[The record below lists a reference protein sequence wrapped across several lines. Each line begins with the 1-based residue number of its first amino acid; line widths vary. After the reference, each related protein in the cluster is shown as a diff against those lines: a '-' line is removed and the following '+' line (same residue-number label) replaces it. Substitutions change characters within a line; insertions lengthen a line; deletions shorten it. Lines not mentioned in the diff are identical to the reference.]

1 MVVFDEMKSNV
12 QGETFP
18 QIASNSVKQTP
29 SRPVWNIPVQVYDL
43 DWKVEL
49 AKEAGS
55 GAMTDFS
62 PVGRKGGLL

>member
-29 SRPVWNIPVQVYDL
+29 SRSMWNIPVQVYDL
-43 DWKVEL
+43 DRLQSDNNDGSQQKTGEEL
-49 AKEAGS
+49 LALYG
-55 GAMTDFS
+55 
-62 PVGRKGGLL
+62 